1 MNDNGTDS
9 SDVSDVSNITI
20 TVMLSD
26 EKDSSSDAFS
36 LIPTRSA
43 VN

>member
-9 SDVSDVSNITI
+9 NDVSNITI